1 MTENSDLGTFCDDN
15 IQIHKPR
22 RENPCVLLCYR
33 FFFFFLSITLIEK
46 DIVGNHKISFYICN

>member
-22 RENPCVLLCYR
+22 RENPVFFSAIG
-33 FFFFFLSITLIEK
+33 FFFFFINYSHRK
-46 DIVGNHKISFYICN
+46 GYCRKS